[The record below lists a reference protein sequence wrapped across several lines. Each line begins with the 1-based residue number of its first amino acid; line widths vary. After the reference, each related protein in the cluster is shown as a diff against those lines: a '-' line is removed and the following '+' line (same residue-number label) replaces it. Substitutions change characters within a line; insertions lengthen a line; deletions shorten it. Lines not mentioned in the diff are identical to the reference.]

1 MSPVIG
7 CKRPPSQNLMNM
19 YNLSLSDPNF
29 ECVSSDSMQYISS
42 SCKTKIEMQEMM
54 RGVRDLD
61 DEEEEPQEVKSK
73 RKTFDPLKYPSQI
86 PGCWLCG
93 REACETSDFYCEVTI
108 SAITKSHFADL
119 I

>member
-1 MSPVIG
+1 M
-7 CKRPPSQNLMNM
+7 KM
-19 YNLSLSDPNF
+19 
-29 ECVSSDSMQYISS
+29 
-42 SCKTKIEMQEMM
+42 KIEEPQMQEMM

-73 RKTFDPLKYPSQI
+73 RKTFDPLKYFSQI